1 MGGGMADREVPED
14 FAAFA
19 TKYGRRLTAACRE
32 ITGNDRVA
40 DAMRVDLL
48 ASVALSWRWRPASW
62 RTRHA
67 LTQLDRLLRREVR
80 SYRLLPTAT
89 GQIRMSASDDVRA
102 RRLDDENSED
112 TAKLTDAAWRRAAV
126 LRRHSLIGVAAA
138 ALVLLGFAFIGPE
151 AAPLPDPPS
160 PDPTAT
166 PDEVTVLPRFG
177 ELLGRVEPRRSPLPT
192 RVDLDPAAVAALPQ
206 LASSPLARALAV
218 AEPNRGRLIVIGDDD
233 HLRRIDDPI
242 LAGARLVTTSLSP
255 AGDLIALPSGADLL
269 VIDVRTGRIQPVP
282 VGAKQ
287 PELPAL
293 VWRTGRRVLMPG
305 ASGALEVDVVTGETS
320 AIAGVTGTDVVTV
333 QGLPQPTLVEMLSGA
348 SIGSGRSR
356 IRFWRTPPE
365 PVPLT
370 TTESSAP
377 GSPSTTPPPS
387 GTTSPSGSPSPS
399 SSPPRPATGDFDERP
414 VFGPTWIGDWRGP
427 AWSSALLYVRACS
440 PDTLRLPADV
450 GDAWAAIGA
459 LQPNGRHAGTLVT
472 IDNTQLEILGF
483 LQANQLLVAAMSS
496 GATVLLG
503 WTPIEEEFLVIAT
516 LTDAVRMS
524 VSDLLQPS

>member
-1 MGGGMADREVPED
+1 MADREVPED

-48 ASVALSWRWRPASW
+48 ATVALSWRWRPASR

-89 GQIRMSASDDVRA
+89 GQIRMSATDDVRA
-102 RRLDDENSED
+102 RRLDDDDSDD
-112 TAKLTDAAWRRAAV
+112 TAKLTEAAWRRAAV
-126 LRRHSLIGVAAA
+126 LRRHGLLGVAVA
-138 ALVLLGFAFIGPE
+138 ALVLIGFAFIGPE
-151 AAPLPDPPS
+151 AAPVPDPPA
-160 PDPTAT
+160 PDPTT
-166 PDEVTVLPRFG
+166 VPEDVIVLPRFG
-177 ELLGRVEPRRSPLPT
+177 ELLGQVQPGRSPLPT
-192 RVDLDPAAVAALPQ
+192 AVDLDPAAIAALPH
-206 LASSPLARALAV
+206 LASAPLARALAV
-218 AEPNRGRLIVIGDDD
+218 AEPNRGRLIVIGDDENI
-233 HLRRIDDPI
+233 RRIDDPI

-255 AGDLIALPSGADLL
+255 AGDLIALPSGGDLL

-287 PELPAL
+287 PDLPAL
-293 VWRTGRRVLMPG
+293 VWRSGQSVLMPG
-305 ASGALEVDVVTGETS
+305 TTGALVVDVVTGEKS
-320 AIAGVTGTDVVTV
+320 AIAGVTGTDVVTAE
-333 QGLPQPTLVEMLSGA
+333 GLQQATFVEMLSGA

-365 PVPLT
+365 AVPVT
-370 TTESSAP
+370 TTEPTGPS
-377 GSPSTTPPPS
+377 SPSGTPPPS
-387 GTTSPSGSPSPS
+387 GTPSPS
-399 SSPPRPATGDFDERP
+399 SSTQPPAAGDYDERP

-427 AWSSALLYVRACS
+427 AWSSALLYVRSCS
-440 PDTLRLPADV
+440 PATLRLPAEV

-472 IDNTQLEILGF
+472 IDNTQLELLGF
-483 LQANQLLVAAMSS
+483 LEANQLLVAAMSS

-503 WTPIEEEFLVIAT
+503 WTPIGGQVVVIAT